1 MHSQEEMETKLALG
15 KCNWSNKIMSKQ
27 FDVIE
32 KEFQDIVECPSLFTD
47 KCFVMNAFSAVED
60 SIEEL
65 EQLR

>member
-1 MHSQEEMETKLALG
+1 
-15 KCNWSNKIMSKQ
+15 MSKQ

-32 KEFQDIVECPSLFTD
+32 KEFQDIVECPSLFTN
-47 KCFVMNAFSAVED
+47 KRFVVNTFSAVED